1 MKKNL
6 MTSHLLAQ
14 LTLRDLPFAQ
24 LVRNHP
30 DLIEARRHYADKSP
44 AERRAAAE
52 WEYDGAAAAEL
63 FSEALARAGHSD
75 AAERRLE
82 AGVSALAIDPLFA
95 PALLTVGSIEYQLG
109 RVDAAMELFLGL
121 AALPAD
127 EPDLV
132 EVIDKAADFLLDRN
146 DFDNALKLYETTVGH
161 HAETASFWSG
171 VGYCLGRL
179 GRKAEAV
186 AAARR
191 ALALEPSSA
200 VRLNDLGWALLEA
213 QSYPEARSVLEQA
226 VALAPADY
234 DLPRA
239 NLRQLEERSEQK
251 NEPRKRQT

>member
-24 LVRNHP
+24 LVRSHP
-30 DLIEARRHYADKSP
+30 GLVAARRHYADKSP
-44 AERRAAAE
+44 
-52 WEYDGAAAAEL
+52 
-63 FSEALARAGHSD
+63 
-75 AAERRLE
+75 
-82 AGVSALAIDPLFA
+82 
-95 PALLTVGSIEYQLG
+95 
-109 RVDAAMELFLGL
+109 
-121 AALPAD
+121 
-127 EPDLV
+127 
-132 EVIDKAADFLLDRN
+132 
-146 DFDNALKLYETTVGH
+146 
-161 HAETASFWSG
+161 
-171 VGYCLGRL
+171 
-179 GRKAEAV
+179 
-186 AAARR
+186 AARR

-251 NEPRKRQT
+251 IEPRKRRT